1 MDQHQISWTASS
13 RSGHNGRNVP
23 DNNDCLA
30 FNKTA
35 LYTSA
40 LRSDISDLMEAY
52 KENDSMEYTPF
63 ATLWKSRQFSLL
75 HFVSLEPQSRYT
87 LISGLYQVLF
97 GYLSSE
103 ETLSVH
109 AGAVYGLYLV
119 YFTQPTS
126 LKKIPIRLTIDAWHI
141 VETVYKQAFD
151 QGAADLI
158 YTIRKLRDSNA
169 FVYVAQEEPIS
180 RPLLSANE
188 FVADHLERTL
198 IQAESAMQSN
208 TLVPIEPLLSG
219 MSSLAAEYRKAKA
232 GLVSLALA
240 RRSSEIVMQQ
250 LLRSKPTNMNVK
262 DAKPLPH
269 FLEKQSTLGTISGP
283 SPITAATGTAVLPT
297 TISSD
302 AGQIS
307 SDDSSDEEMEIGG
320 QPASMPTLVTT
331 STSSAP
337 TRPTGEASTAGIRAS
352 VTGEV
357 TGPMAGSETVSAVS
371 GPAKVSTQEV
381 HAPRFIRR
389 AGGKGIESTLPS
401 AFPLSM
407 LQSTAFSISTQTE
420 DIVRDYYKHR
430 HLRYEYTGSG
440 GLTLNNNEYPEQLLL
455 ANRTRK
461 RELEKEKRE
470 EERREKK
477 SEKSKRRH
485 TDLTRKLREPEGG
498 ASSLRR
504 EEEDGV
510 EEREEED
517 DDQGGYGAHGQIHNQ
532 NDQGRSDARVQ
543 WQEQAEQGQL
553 GEEDNVMEEVIAGAQ
568 DQDMPETTDAEETQ
582 PKGESRHVVESA
594 RGIRRGVEPHQEH
607 VVVSSTVIDDHV
619 MNEEHADVSVVFA
632 GIDPQAI
639 EGAESLLGLQKQG
652 LP

>member
-40 LRSDISDLMEAY
+40 LRSDISDLMETY
-52 KENDSMEYTPF
+52 KEHETR
-63 ATLWKSRQFSLL
+63 A
-75 HFVSLEPQSRYT
+75 V
-87 LISGLYQVLF
+87 GVLAN
-97 GYLSSE
+97 GNANACYLSSE

-188 FVADHLERTL
+188 FVADQLEKTL

-208 TLVPIEPLLSG
+208 ALVPIEPLLSG

-307 SDDSSDEEMEIGG
+307 SDDSSDEEMEIDG
-320 QPASMPTLVTT
+320 QPASIPTLVTT

-352 VTGEV
+352 VTGAV
-357 TGPMAGSETVSAVS
+357 TGPMAGPETVSA
-371 GPAKVSTQEV
+371 
-381 HAPRFIRR
+381 
-389 AGGKGIESTLPS
+389 
-401 AFPLSM
+401 
-407 LQSTAFSISTQTE
+407 TE

-510 EEREEED
+510 EEREEGD
-517 DDQGGYGAHGQIHNQ
+517 DDQGGFSAHGQVHNQ
-532 NDQGRSDARVQ
+532 NDQGRSDAHVQ
-543 WQEQAEQGQL
+543 WQEQAEQGQP
-553 GEEDNVMEEVIAGAQ
+553 GEEDNVMEEVIGGAQ
-568 DQDMPETTDAEETQ
+568 DQDMLETTDTGETQ

-607 VVVSSTVIDDHV
+607 VVVSSNVIDDHV